1 MMIYRAY
8 EVKKIYF
15 VRILCTDI
23 WYDSAAASVL
33 KISDVESVGTFAG
46 EAVSTIFIFV
56 ALPIRESTFQR
67 KNLPA

>member
-8 EVKKIYF
+8 EVKKIFYF
-15 VRILCTDI
+15 VRILYTDI

-46 EAVSTIFIFV
+46 EAI
-56 ALPIRESTFQR
+56 LPFSF
-67 KNLPA
+67 L